1 MVRKLLRYLFIFLL
15 VFIGLIL
22 LFLAFS
28 IAPINRSVP
37 QEHAYYK
44 EMLER
49 ITPQHAVAKGKLSVG
64 FARENLTP
72 SYPTAL
78 AGYGNRRGKKFDSVH
93 DSIYVRAMVIS
104 NGATRVAIVSAD
116 LLIIPPTVTERLEQ
130 ALPTIGFT
138 LDNTYL
144 GTTHTHNSI
153 GNWGKGAT
161 GLLYG
166 AYDDSIVALI
176 ADKIVRCIERAS
188 VNTAPASLR
197 YGQIPVGKA
206 VKNRLIDGGPV
217 DSLLRVID
225 IVRNDSTRLLLMSY
239 TAHAT
244 CRFSKDLSLSR
255 DYPGKLV
262 DEVEASGYTFAMFL
276 AGSVGSH
283 GCNVPEYG
291 QQCVDW
297 MTGRLLPKLTGPKS
311 WLVPVQDSALL
322 MYRVPLALGSPQVR
336 ISKDW
341 RVRPWLFH
349 AAFGESNPYLT
360 ALRLGDITLLGTPC
374 DFSGEFNRALDSVA
388 TKNGGHT
395 IVTSFNGAYIGYI
408 TPLKYYDVDHYET
421 RLMNWYGPGAGEYL
435 ETCLEKMLD
444 AVAE

>member
-1 MVRKLLRYLFIFLL
+1 MVRKLLRYLLIFLL
-15 VFIGLIL
+15 VFIGLII

-28 IAPINRSVP
+28 IAPINRSQP
-37 QEHAYYK
+37 QEHAYYN

-49 ITPQHAVAKGKLSVG
+49 ITPQHALAKGKLSVG

-130 ALPTIGFT
+130 ALPAIGFT

-144 GTTHTHNSI
+144 GATHTHNSI
-153 GNWGKGAT
+153 GNWAKGAT
-161 GLLYG
+161 EFLYG
-166 AYDDSIVALI
+166 AYDDSIVTLI
-176 ADKIVRCIERAS
+176 TDKIVRCIQQAS
-188 VNTAPASLR
+188 ANTAPASLR

-206 VKNRLIDGGPV
+206 VDNRIIDGGPV

-225 IVRNDSTRLLLMSY
+225 VVRNDSTRLLLMSY

-244 CRFSKDLSLSR
+244 CLFSKDLSLSR

-262 DEVEASGYTFAMFL
+262 DEVEAGGYTFAMFL

-283 GCNVPEYG
+283 GCNAPEYG

-297 MTGRLLPKLTGPKS
+297 MTGHLLPKLTDPKT
-311 WLVPVQDSALL
+311 WLVPVQDSSLL
-322 MYRVPLALGSPQVR
+322 MYRVPLALGPPQVK

-349 AAFGESNPYLT
+349 AAFGGSDPYLT

-374 DFSGEFNRALDSVA
+374 DFSGEFNPALDSVA
-388 TKNGGHT
+388 AKNGAHT

-421 RLMNWYGPGAGEYL
+421 RLMNWYGPGTGEYL
-435 ETCLEKMLD
+435 ETCLEKMLN
-444 AVAE
+444 AVE